1 MICQIHKLGKIPYTK
16 AMALQGALVA
26 KRKLEKI
33 PDALLLVEHPH
44 VYTLGRNARRSN
56 LLAEPNK
63 LQGLRV
69 EVHKTDR
76 GGDITYHGLGQ
87 LVGYP
92 ILDLK
97 QHRRDIS
104 WYMDTLEQV
113 LICTAND
120 FGVTASARNG
130 MRGIWVGK
138 EKLGSLGVH
147 ISRWIT
153 SHGFALNVNTDL
165 TYFDHI
171 VPCGLEGVRMT
182 SLQKLT
188 GKKVSLKYVGESIVD
203 HFVKLFSLEV

>member
-1 MICQIHKLGKIPYTK
+1 MICQIHKLGKVPYTK

-63 LQGLRV
+63 LQSLKV

-120 FGVTASARNG
+120 FGVTASSRNG